1 MQHMKTPSVKLESHM
16 STGSG
21 PGSSLLVFLGRE
33 QKVAQV
39 LWLLTPF
46 EEYLDEV
53 LSPGFSLAWVQPL
66 GTSGG

>member
-1 MQHMKTPSVKLESHM
+1 M